1 MRRRWLVSGIAVAG
15 ILVLHELL
23 LRWMDE
29 GNIIASLFAAGGHVP
44 VSTLLLAFLFLTVR
58 LVAVL
63 FLPGLI
69 LGAIVT
75 GLLARRDGS
84 GEASA
89 AGLQGPQSRDSSAY

>member
-1 MRRRWLVSGIAVAG
+1 MKRKWTISVIAVAG
-15 ILVLHELL
+15 ILAIHEVL

-29 GNIIASLFAAGGHVP
+29 GNIVASLFAAGGHVP

-69 LGAIVT
+69 LSAVV
-75 GLLARRDGS
+75 
-84 GEASA
+84 AS
-89 AGLQGPQSRDSSAY
+89 LMNKRKDSAPCD